1 MAAAFE
7 VGEERRLRRTPMEAL
22 AAQMGAA
29 INSMHDDPAHRW
41 TLEELAQRAACRA
54 RPFALRFKETVD
66 KPTHA
71 WTE

>member
-1 MAAAFE
+1 
-7 VGEERRLRRTPMEAL
+7 MEAL